1 MNKKTLSILLCLMV
15 YTIFGFSFLF
25 SKKALAYA
33 APLLMVAIRFL
44 VAFAVLNLMLLT
56 KKVSI
61 SLKGKPVGKLLLLGL
76 IQPVLYFVCE
86 SYGIEQTSASFA
98 GVMLGLLPVMGL
110 ICGRIFLKEKITL
123 FQGIC
128 VVLSVGGV
136 ALTSLGGP
144 IRASFSGILF
154 LFGAVV
160 SAAMFSVIS
169 RNISDI
175 FSPFERTYVMF
186 LLGSIIFTVSA
197 VIQQGKGLGN
207 ALMDLGHLE
216 FWIGIL
222 YLAVISSVVAFMML
236 NYALNYIEAGVQT
249 IFSNFCTVVSI
260 PAGILIMHDQF
271 SLWQLLGMV
280 IIIISVFGIS
290 MAPPAGIRRNKE
302 KAA

>member
-1 MNKKTLSILLCLMV
+1 MV

-25 SKKALAYA
+25 SKKALGYA

-44 VAFAVLNLMLLT
+44 VAFAALNLMLLT
-56 KKVSI
+56 KRVSI

-123 FQGIC
+123 LQGIC
-128 VVLSVGGV
+128 VVLSVAGV

-144 IRASFSGILF
+144 IRASVSGTLF

-160 SAAMFSVIS
+160 SAAMFAVIS
-169 RNISDI
+169 RDISDI

-186 LLGSIIFTVSA
+186 FLGSVIFSLSA
-197 VIQQGKGLGN
+197 VIMQGAELGN
-207 ALMDLGHLE
+207 ALANLGHPE

-236 NYALNYIEAGVQT
+236 NYALNYIEASVQT
-249 IFSNFCTVVSI
+249 IFSNFCTVVSV
-260 PAGILIMHDQF
+260 PAGILIMKDQF
-271 SLWQLLGMV
+271 SLWQLAGVV
-280 IIIISVFGIS
+280 IIIISVFGVS
-290 MAPPAGIRRNKE
+290 FQPSKSAKTDR
-302 KAA
+302 

>member
-1 MNKKTLSILLCLMV
+1 MNKKTLSTILCLMC

-25 SKKALAYA
+25 SKKALSYA
-33 APLLMVAIRFL
+33 PPLLMVAVRFL

-123 FQGIC
+123 LQGIC
-128 VVLSVGGV
+128 VILSVGGV

-144 IRASFSGILF
+144 IRASLSGTLF

-160 SAAMFSVIS
+160 SAAMFAVIS
-169 RNISDI
+169 RDISDI

-186 LLGSIIFTVSA
+186 LLGSILFSIA
-197 VIQQGKGLGN
+197 AIIQQGPNLGN
-207 ALMDLGHLE
+207 ALMNLGYLE
-216 FWIGIL
+216 FWVGVL
-222 YLAVISSVVAFMML
+222 YLAVVSSVAAFMFL
-236 NYALNYIEAGVQT
+236 NYALNHITVSAQT
-249 IFSNFCTVVSI
+249 ILSNFCTVVSI

-280 IIIISVFGIS
+280 IIVISVFGIS
-290 MAPPAGIRRNKE
+290 MLSGKQETETA
-302 KAA
+302 